1 MGGSCQAPSIG
12 SGCGGNFI
20 GRIDGEGVS
29 KRGAKNLL
37 SIAEGASVRGEW
49 LVSSLSD
56 ILVAGNRWRC
66 RWTYNFCP
74 KALFLV
80 SFHRWDSKGDLGPV
94 KSSSGQGY
102 IAEVRDINTTMS
114 FLLPTPNI
122 KSARTNPLPL
132 PPRLAGASGV
142 QQLSMV
148 ALVTSLSFV
157 NRASPCH
164 PSFLNSYTLE

>member
-20 GRIDGEGVS
+20 DRIDGEGVS

-37 SIAEGASVRGEW
+37 SIAAGASVRGEW

-66 RWTYNFCP
+66 RWTYNFWP

-94 KSSSGQGY
+94 KSCSGQGY

-148 ALVTSLSFV
+148 APVTSLSFA
-157 NRASPCH
+157 NSASPCH